1 MLMNSLESRRPGT
14 VRSNTTETCEKN
26 KVDGFNELVQ
36 VEKAAAAVV
45 EEPAAVLQT
54 SKIDNRLK
62 IKKTLTGILP
72 RVEIEFSERE
82 MV

>member
-1 MLMNSLESRRPGT
+1 MNSLESRRPGA

-26 KVDGFNELVQ
+26 KVDDFNELFQ
-36 VEKAAAAVV
+36 VEKAAAAAAV

-62 IKKTLTGILP
+62 TKKTLAGILP
-72 RVEIEFSERE
+72 RIEIEFSERE